1 MSDLHTS
8 ITAIQ
13 VTFVQP
19 PPNGSHIIPNQQLQ
33 NIQTVVSSVIDSP
46 GTNQPA
52 TASSYPYGIQDVYS
66 VNPNLTQFYPVNKPP
81 TP

>member
-1 MSDLHTS
+1 MADLHTS
-8 ITAIQ
+8 LTAVQ

-19 PPNGSHIIPNQQLQ
+19 PPNGSQAIPNQQLQ
-33 NIQTVVSSVIDSP
+33 NIQTVVSSLIDNP
-46 GTNQPA
+46 GSNPSA

-81 TP
+81 SP